1 MPPTNIEA
9 SAWTRQITSSGVN
22 HRSPGESQMTRARSA
37 ASSPATRLRS
47 EEARVRRAE
56 DTNGTASSAVGG
68 RGSDGGLIPCSMT
81 SRRRTRGSGA
91 GYLML
96 TCARDC

>member
-22 HRSPGESQMTRARSA
+22 HRSPGESQMTLARSA

-56 DTNGTASSAVGG
+56 DSNGAASSAA
-68 RGSDGGLIPCSMT
+68 
-81 SRRRTRGSGA
+81 GA
-91 GYLML
+91 GGA
-96 TCARDC
+96 TADSSPAV